1 MTEAFNP
8 LAMNNLAH
16 SIVTRML
23 ETDPTPLDAVPRFV
37 GAGLY
42 AIYYY
47 GSFRPIQNCLGVIVK
62 VPTLNRFTS
71 GKPPLLAAGE
81 V

>member
-23 ETDPTPLDAVPRFV
+23 ETDPTPLDAVPRFRRRRSDNYDP
-37 GAGLY
+37 GKG
-42 AIYYY
+42 
-47 GSFRPIQNCLGVIVK
+47 RP
-62 VPTLNRFTS
+62 
-71 GKPPLLAAGE
+71 AGE
-81 V
+81 RSRLS